1 MSDSKHKSPM
11 VQSVLALDEYFQE
24 LERLGNKINSLEMK
38 SDFDFEHAQR
48 LMNRFAEC
56 GQLVS
61 NEVINLSN
69 SIADARARAE
79 GLAQGVAERAHL
91 LNDRKTVEQQKME
104 EFRLLGE
111 KVRELTAAL
120 TQFRRPADTELTD
133 EDRQEITHGLSILE
147 GQLEPLID
155 QAQNLKKE
163 AQLSKMKILESNA
176 EALSQTLQAVRQK
189 LNSLNLPKSH

>member
-1 MSDSKHKSPM
+1 MADTKIKSPM

-48 LMNRFAEC
+48 LMSRFAEC

-61 NEVINLSN
+61 NEVLNLSN
-69 SIADARARAE
+69 SLADARARAE
-79 GLAQGVAERAHL
+79 AMAQGVAQRAHL
-91 LNDRKTVEQQKME
+91 LSDRKTVEQQKME

-120 TQFRRPADTELTD
+120 TQFRRPAESELTD
-133 EDRQEITHGLSILE
+133 EDRMEISHGLSILE
-147 GQLEPLID
+147 KQLEPLID